1 MAFRVRIHPGLV
13 PGQRALGRVVL
24 AAWLLAACSATAP
37 AESPKLTVVELF
49 TSQGCS
55 SCPPAD
61 ALLGELAQRPDI
73 VALSEHVDYWDYMG
87 WRDPFASPHFTQRQ
101 RDYGRTLGVKLLYTP
116 QIVVQGR
123 HQAPGNDRD
132 AVLSMIAQSAPAA
145 AVDVQASPGDGGGME
160 IRLGDSSGDLP
171 GAGPATIWLVTYQ
184 PRQATDVKR
193 GENRGQ
199 QLINHNIVK
208 AFRAVGEWHGKAA
221 TVSVEPSARSATDGC
236 AILVQAG
243 AGGAILGAARCVPAT
258 PPPGP

>member
-1 MAFRVRIHPGLV
+1 MAFRARISLGLIR
-13 PGQRALGRVVL
+13 GQRALQRAVL
-24 AAWLLAACSATAP
+24 AAAVLAVCSATAP
-37 AESPKLTVVELF
+37 AETPKLTVVELF

-61 ALLGELAQRPDI
+61 ALLGELAQRHDI

-87 WRDPFASPHFTQRQ
+87 WRDPFASPDFTQRQ

-123 HQAPGNDRD
+123 RQAPGNDRD
-132 AVLSMIAQSAPAA
+132 AVLSIIAQSAPVS
-145 AVDVQASPGDGGGME
+145 AVDVQASPGDGGRME
-160 IRLGDSSGDLP
+160 IRLGDSSGDV
-171 GAGPATIWLVTYQ
+171 AGPEPATIWLVTYQ
-184 PRQATDVKR
+184 PHQATDVKR

-208 AFRAVGEWHGKAA
+208 AFRRIGEWHGKAT
-221 TVSVEPSARSATDGC
+221 TVSVEPTALSATDGC

-243 AGGAILGAARCVPAT
+243 AGGAILGAARCEPAT